1 MPTLPKPLA
10 LTLVSFNCHC
20 GLRIKTM
27 EMLRSVG
34 SDGQLTLSASGD
46 QLNYIDLDMDMRRG
60 RIVVEQC
67 TIRQQAKHVDPC
79 GYVCFGCGFLPFEI
93 VFVQFV
99 LAVMKSRSIG

>member
-1 MPTLPKPLA
+1 
-10 LTLVSFNCHC
+10 
-20 GLRIKTM
+20 M

-46 QLNYIDLDMDMRRG
+46 QLNYIDLDMDMHRA
-60 RIVVEQC
+60 RIVVEQS
-67 TIRQQAKHVDPC
+67 TIRQQAKNMDPC